1 MGCCTICMEEQ
12 AEDGFTCS
20 TKACKYEM
28 CSPCMILAFED
39 SSGENSVKCP
49 LCKTPTARQMMES
62 LCGQRSVRAVEREL
76 RPRVEFEVKMEN
88 LKKARGKGEMSEMK
102 QRAQD
107 LFHEL
112 SERLNMKCPRCSMV
126 FDEYD
131 GCNAL
136 ACGNGSC
143 KAAFCAV
150 CLEDC
155 GTNAHPHVR
164 SNHGNL
170 FDKEAFY
177 SGKKARESALVELFV
192 DEIKEEPFEVK
203 ELVRIN
209 CERSFPEKSYGSG
222 DSARDRAFVASARQ
236 GVRTALNKDRMSLL
250 SDPQDAGQMVIRAAD
265 VSPRNA
271 VPDDYR
277 LRLHSAEHGSAVCR
291 ITLENLNE
299 RGIWKHIPLPD
310 DSKEKPES
318 DSQGDRAKVDALLNI
333 RRTLQCGVIAFSG
346 KRHLHQSRTVPTT
359 EKGKRLGD
367 DEISVMFIAVS
378 RNGEV
383 VREKETLSSIGC
395 DSQDILGLNQ
405 NQRLT
410 ILDRHIH
417 ETDMSELLFDPLRH
431 YIGIGTPQRVFRDI
445 SVPAPATFKEL
456 NQEQQR
462 VAHPLALLTAVEVAG
477 PPGSG
482 KTKTITELVRSIL
495 ECTECHVIVLSERN
509 GAIDAIADKFA
520 NDCVERNSKS
530 EVNRVTHLLLWTSL
544 LSFGSTGSMG
554 SSTKLFTLGEKLK

>member
-1 MGCCTICMEEQ
+1 MGCCTICLEEQ
-12 AEDGFTCS
+12 AEVGFTCS
-20 TKACKYEM
+20 TKAFKFEM

-39 SSGENSVKCP
+39 SSGENSVNCP
-49 LCKTPTARQMMES
+49 LCKTPTARHMMES
-62 LCGQRSVRAVEREL
+62 LCGQGSVRAVEREL
-76 RPRVEFEVKMEN
+76 RPRIEFEVKMEN
-88 LKKARGKGEMSEMK
+88 LKKARGKGEMGEMK

-126 FDEYD
+126 FNEYD

-136 ACGNGSC
+136 TCGNGSC
-143 KAAFCAV
+143 KAAFCAI

-164 SNHGNL
+164 SNHGSL

-177 SGKKARESALVELFV
+177 SGKKARETALVELFV

-222 DSARDRAFVASARQ
+222 DSARDTTFVASARQ
-236 GVRTALNKDRMSLL
+236 SVRMALKNDRLSLL
-250 SDPQDAGQMVIRAAD
+250 SDPQDAGQMAIRAGD

-271 VPDDYR
+271 VPDEYR
-277 LRLHSAEHGSAVCR
+277 LRLVSSGYGSVICR
-291 ITLENLNE
+291 ITLESLNE
-299 RGIWKHIPLPD
+299 RGIWKHVPLPD
-310 DSKEKPES
+310 DSKEKPKS
-318 DSQGDRAKVDALLNI
+318 DSQGDRATVDALLNI

-346 KRHLHQSRTVPTT
+346 KRHLYQSRTVPTGK
-359 EKGKRLGD
+359 KGRRLGD
-367 DEISVMFIAVS
+367 DEVSVLFIAVS
-378 RNGEV
+378 RNGDAAG
-383 VREKETLSSIGC
+383 EKETLSSIDC
-395 DSQDILGLNQ
+395 DNQDIIGLNQ

-417 ETDMSELLFDPLRH
+417 ETDTSELLLDPLRH
-431 YIGIGTPQRVFRDI
+431 YIGSGTLQRVFRDI
-445 SVPAPATFKEL
+445 SVPAPATFKQL

-462 VAHPLALLTAVEVAG
+462 VAHPLALMTAVEVAG

-520 NDCVERNSKS
+520 DDCVERNSKG
-530 EVNRVTHLLLWTSL
+530 EVKITHLLLWTSL
-544 LSFGSTGSMG
+544 LSFGSIGSMG